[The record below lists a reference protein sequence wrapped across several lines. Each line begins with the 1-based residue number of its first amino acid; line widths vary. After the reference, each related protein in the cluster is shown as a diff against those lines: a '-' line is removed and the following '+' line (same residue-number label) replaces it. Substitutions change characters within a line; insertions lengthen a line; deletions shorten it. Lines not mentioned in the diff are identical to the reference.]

1 MAQLY
6 RTEKLKTGINF
17 IRMKIDNKIQQT
29 FNGPLIFM
37 GITFAVMAIALVFNH
52 LWYLG
57 ILSFIIACFLLFT
70 FSGMEIDVERRMIK
84 PYYMLFGLFKNGK
97 WQSLEKYV
105 GLTLVPMRKVYSVF
119 SRSNRQ
125 NDSEMDDF
133 RVYLVNRLKKPALPL
148 KSCKTREA
156 AQNSMDEFSIWLKMP
171 VYSVKRH

>member
-1 MAQLY
+1 M
-6 RTEKLKTGINF
+6 N
-17 IRMKIDNKIQQT
+17 IDNKIQQT

-37 GITFAVMAIALVFNH
+37 GITFVGTALILVFGR

-57 ILSFIIACFLLFT
+57 VLSFVIACFLLFT
-70 FSGMEIDVERRMIK
+70 FSGIEIDTEKRMIK
-84 PYYMLFGLFKNGK
+84 PYYMLFGLLRNGK
-97 WQSLEKYV
+97 WQSLEKYI

-119 SRSNRQ
+119 SRSNRR
-125 NDSEMDDF
+125 NNSEMDDY
-133 RVYLVNRLKKPALPL
+133 RVYLVNRSKKPALPL

>member
-1 MAQLY
+1 M
-6 RTEKLKTGINF
+6 N
-17 IRMKIDNKIQQT
+17 IDNKIQQT

-37 GITFAVMAIALVFNH
+37 GITFLGTAIALVFSS

-57 ILSFIIACFLLFT
+57 VLSFIIACFLLFT
-70 FSGMEIDVERRMIK
+70 FSGMEIDTERRMIK

-97 WQSLEKYV
+97 WQSLEKYI

-119 SRSNRQ
+119 SQSNRK

-133 RVYLVNRLKKPALPL
+133 RVYLINKAKKPALPL
-148 KSCKTREA
+148 KSCKTLEA
-156 AQNSMDEFSIWLKMP
+156 AQNSMDEFSIWLKLP

>member
-1 MAQLY
+1 M
-6 RTEKLKTGINF
+6 N
-17 IRMKIDNKIQQT
+17 IDNKIQQT

-37 GITFAVMAIALVFNH
+37 GITFAGTAIALVFGS

-70 FSGMEIDVERRMIK
+70 FSGMEIDTEKRMIK

-119 SRSNRQ
+119 SRSNRISK
-125 NDSEMDDF
+125 SEMDDF
-133 RVYLVNRLKKPALPL
+133 RVYLVN
-148 KSCKTREA
+148 KSKTAHR
-156 AQNSMDEFSIWLKMP
+156 NMHFTD
-171 VYSVKRH
+171 

>member
-1 MAQLY
+1 M
-6 RTEKLKTGINF
+6 N
-17 IRMKIDNKIQQT
+17 IDNKIQQT

-37 GITFAVMAIALVFNH
+37 GITFAVMAIALVFSS

-57 ILSFIIACFLLFT
+57 IASFIIACFLLFT
-70 FSGMEIDVERRMIK
+70 FSGMEIDTERRMIK

-105 GLTLVPMRKVYSVF
+105 GLTLVPMRKVYSVY
-119 SRSNRQ
+119 SRSNKK
-125 NDSEMDDF
+125 NDSEMDDY
-133 RVYLVNRLKKPALPL
+133 RVYLINKSKKPALPL
-148 KSCKTREA
+148 KSCKIREE

>member
-1 MAQLY
+1 M
-6 RTEKLKTGINF
+6 N
-17 IRMKIDNKIQQT
+17 IDNKIQQT

-37 GITFAVMAIALVFNH
+37 EITFVGTALILVFGR

-57 ILSFIIACFLLFT
+57 VLSFVIACFLLFT
-70 FSGMEIDVERRMIK
+70 FSGIEIDTEKRMIK
-84 PYYMLFGLFKNGK
+84 PYYMLFGLFRNGK
-97 WQSLEKYV
+97 WQSLEKYI

-119 SRSNRQ
+119 SRSNRR
-125 NDSEMDDF
+125 NNSEMDDY
-133 RVYLVNRLKKPALPL
+133 RVYLVNRSKKPALPL